1 MIKSYLKFV
10 NENYSEDEHGTLGEY
25 AEMLAKEDDYI
36 KMIIG
41 QMTGDIDPQIRLS
54 NAVNLLDE
62 FTKIE
67 LLKRI
72 ENYLQEKQGE
82 LKVSTVID
90 ASKIKPME
98 VVTEAYGQ
106 NILTTFF
113 KCLTALGLKDNSPQT
128 TDVPEEFLIFF
139 KFTNLESSKIA
150 GVFSR
155 FTSLKSINIDYTN
168 PNMGLYFGIK
178 CDGNFEYGYYYD
190 QLIPIGYFQ
199 LKKSTYNS
207 LKLSELKSTSGLK
220 KSIATLSF
228 EDIQLLSKIKTEMS
242 QFNPGYFEQK
252 MVPQLLDRT
261 ITFGYLGLGKWDNGQ
276 VDLGELENIKQN
288 LKNFLI
294 KFKWSDKI
302 LISVKPQNLW
312 ILIQIKLK

>member
-1 MIKSYLKFV
+1 MIKKWNQFISEK
-10 NENYSEDEHGTLGEY
+10 YSEDEHGTLGEY
-25 AEMLAKEDDYI
+25 IEEIALKDEQVRNIA
-36 KMIIG
+36 G
-41 QMTGDIDPQIRLS
+41 QMTSAIDPQIRLS
-54 NAVNLLDE
+54 NSINLLDD

-67 LLKRI
+67 LLKRV
-72 ENYLQEKQGE
+72 ENHLENKEGE
-82 LKVSTVID
+82 TKVSTIID
-90 ASKIKPME
+90 VSEVPTIKE
-98 VVTEAYGQ
+98 SYGQ
-106 NILTTFF
+106 NIFSTFL

-128 TDVPEEFLIFF
+128 TEVPEEFLIFF

-150 GVFSR
+150 GVFGR

-168 PNMGLYFGIK
+168 PHMGLYFGIK

-190 QLIPIGYFQ
+190 QLIPIGYFK
-199 LKKSTYNS
+199 LKKSIYNS
-207 LKLSELKSTSGLK
+207 LKLSDLKSTSGLK

-228 EDIQLLSKIKTEMS
+228 EDIQLLSKIKMEVS

-302 LISVKPQNLW
+302 LISIKPQNLW
-312 ILIQIKLK
+312 ILVQIKLK